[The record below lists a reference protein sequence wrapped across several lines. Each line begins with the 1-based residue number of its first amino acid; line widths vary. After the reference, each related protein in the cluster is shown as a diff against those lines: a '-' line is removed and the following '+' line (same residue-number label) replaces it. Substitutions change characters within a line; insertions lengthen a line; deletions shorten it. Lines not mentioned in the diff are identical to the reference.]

1 MAVRLVKQA
10 CLYVCTMSFWAYDD
24 SDMISPVQSRAAGTG
39 NQYRIPGAEETLAG
53 ERLGALSLQGSRGP
67 E

>member
-24 SDMISPVQSRAAGTG
+24 SDMISPVHRVG
-39 NQYRIPGAEETLAG
+39 L
-53 ERLGALSLQGSRGP
+53 RGP
-67 E
+67 VTSTVYQEQRSLWLGRGLVR